1 MKKIKILLL
10 IVIVLV
16 ITAGAVVIFANNS
29 NSAKDAI
36 IKDNI
41 SKPNANNNIVL
52 NKSENKSTNTN
63 NNSNVISIS
72 NSHNVKQN
80 SNNTNNSLNNSN
92 INQNANN
99 TNNSFNNANSQKSD
113 NQFNTESGSVVGSQ
127 AVIENNQMNTGNA
140 DFKTLLGLGN
150 YLDGQVSA
158 QNNVLICTGV
168 STVLD
173 NMLVVPAYYA
183 NDIHKEFI
191 DYIASEEN
199 NKFIIYQTYNGNV
212 TATYNLQIQPM
223 NGISI
228 LKGTMKNNLNSQV
241 QNIII
246 YPSKKGESC
255 ALGEYPFVVGTVGTT
270 NLAIANTN
278 LDNYFEYYQNDNNRF
293 ELKLNYNEAN
303 QKYPVALDEYYKG
316 KKTAEYLLKGNREG
330 SYTGFYIKEPYV
342 SGDELSPVV
351 LQGSYTPN

>member
-1 MKKIKILLL
+1 MKKAKIFLL
-10 IVIVLV
+10 IVVILI
-16 ITAGAVVIFANNS
+16 ITAAAVVVFANNS
-29 NSAKDAI
+29 NPAKDDI
-36 IKDNI
+36 IKYNI
-41 SKPNANNNIVL
+41 SKPNTNNIVL
-52 NKSENKSTNTN
+52 NENNNNKNKANKTNS
-63 NNSNVISIS
+63 NSNV
-72 NSHNVKQN
+72 NSTNINQNQN
-80 SNNTNNSLNNSN
+80 SNNTNNSN
-92 INQNANN
+92 INQN
-99 TNNSFNNANSQKSD
+99 TNNSLNNNNSQKND
-113 NQFNTESGSVVGSQ
+113 NQSNTENANVVGSQ
-127 AVIENNQMNTGNA
+127 TVIENNQMNTG
-140 DFKTLLGLGN
+140 DGEFKTLLGLGN
-150 YLDGQVSA
+150 YLDGQISA
-158 QNNVLICTGV
+158 QNNVLICTGA

-270 NLAIANTN
+270 GLVIANTN

-330 SYTGFYIKEPYV
+330 NYTGFYIKEPYV
-342 SGDELSPVV
+342 SGDELSPVI
-351 LQGSYTPN
+351 LNGSYTPN